1 MDLSLLR
8 DENLLQRFKELT
20 MEYSSYTD
28 KLEEFL
34 KEYQKIRLELLLIED
49 EIGKRKNNKKEES

>member
-8 DENLLQRFKELT
+8 DENLYKRFEELT
-20 MEYSSYTD
+20 LQYSDYTD

-34 KEYQKIRLELLLIED
+34 KDYQKIRLELLLLED
-49 EIGKRKNNKKEES
+49 EIGKRKNNQGKT